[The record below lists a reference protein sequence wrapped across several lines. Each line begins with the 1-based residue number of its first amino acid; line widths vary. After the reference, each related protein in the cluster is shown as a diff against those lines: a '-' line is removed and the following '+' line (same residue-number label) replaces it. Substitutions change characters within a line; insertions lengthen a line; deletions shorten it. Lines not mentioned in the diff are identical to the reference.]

1 MSSAPS
7 DPGRLAHSRLRE
19 EFGARLRRELRT
31 AEPAP
36 EAVPDARRA
45 YREAACLLASFD
57 PRRLRLPGEDR
68 PTGGA
73 VLALL
78 DDCTTLGVR
87 DHARWALKPE
97 VREAALRGM
106 AGPEAARRALEANR
120 EQFPAE
126 PGGPEALCLAYLQG
140 NLPPTADRPARW
152 SADELADTLQAVL
165 WLSRLP
171 GVSGLPD
178 PAELQ
183 AALERA
189 RLLAPLRRLVASP
202 FQGRSEELRRLRAYV
217 DVSGTDAGTAPADR
231 PRGADSGAAFVPP
244 LVVHGPGGMGKST
257 LLAKFLLEH
266 VAGPAGGPPGGGPGA
281 FPFPFAYIDFERP
294 TLSIQEPVTMIAEA
308 ARQLGVQY
316 PAFRAELDA
325 LADECQQ
332 AAATQR
338 EEQERC
344 AQLHRLATTRV
355 LGRSSSQEFQLL
367 ATERETGLVRR
378 VADVLLRAVAA
389 SGQHDPPFVLAVDS
403 FEAAQYRGSPVL
415 GRMWAICTSLQGGYP
430 RFRMLVS
437 GRAPVDHP
445 ARSVAL
451 GEIELRELERPAA
464 IALLRS
470 LGVDDPDVATALA
483 ERVGGHPLSL
493 RLAARAAT
501 LAGGESE
508 RTGDLIRSLPERH
521 QEVFHR
527 VDQMLVQGILYD
539 RILSHIA
546 NEDVR
551 RLAYPGL
558 ALRVITPEI
567 IREVLAGP
575 CGLPVATEEA
585 AHRLFAE
592 LSRLDMVEPAGPAAV
607 RYRGDVRAI
616 MLRLPGGDRTE
627 VMREV
632 ERRAV
637 AHYAARDGV
646 EARAEEIYHR
656 LRLDE
661 DPRSVEERWL
671 PGVERFLAGAQQ
683 DMSARA
689 AGLLTARLG
698 GGAPERVAAGADQ
711 EDWERIAAREAEDL
725 LAQGFAD
732 AALARLGQ
740 RRPWTPC
747 SPLHSL
753 MADALNRLGRRDE
766 ARRAVADAVGQA
778 ERAGCAERRLE
789 LLLLAA
795 RLAEEAGDLADADR
809 RLRVAEDV
817 AVGLGQDLEAM
828 GARLA
833 RARLPAGTGDT
844 ARSGVQAG
852 HQLATQLRELPDRVL
867 ADQPAL
873 VRAVASQIY
882 GQDPGAL
889 THALDVVG
897 LPTDDGTLDTLGAAM
912 CRATRRQP
920 ALLGSVME
928 ILDDAAGPSGPPPW
942 AGPAAHP
949 APAPTPP
956 CPPPPRPDPGTA
968 AGAGAGTEAG
978 AAAPARPAPEPASH
992 PTGIAGILRLARDR
1006 GTLDALARR
1015 LLSVPDRSG
1024 ELVSGV
1030 AAAMGVGT
1038 RGRTTPQE
1046 VAAPRAGRHR
1056 PDEGSGPAGPDHR

>member
-7 DPGRLAHSRLRE
+7 DPDRLARSRLRE

-31 AEPAP
+31 EEPTP
-36 EAVPDARRA
+36 KAVPDARRA

-68 PTGGA
+68 PSGGA

-78 DDCTTLGVR
+78 DDCTALGVW
-87 DHARWALKPE
+87 DHTRWALKPE
-97 VREAALRGM
+97 VRETALGGM
-106 AGPEAARRALEANR
+106 SGPAVARHALEANR
-120 EQFPAE
+120 EQFPTA

-140 NLPPTADRPARW
+140 NLPPTADRPAHW

-165 WLSRLP
+165 WLSRIP

-202 FQGRSEELRRLRAYV
+202 FQGRSGELSQLRAYI
-217 DVSGTDAGTAPADR
+217 DYMDASGADGGTAPADR
-231 PRGADSGAAFVPP
+231 PRGTDARAAFVPP
-244 LVVHGPGGMGKST
+244 LVIHGPGGMGKST
-257 LLAKFLLEH
+257 LLAKFLLDD
-266 VAGPAGGPPGGGPGA
+266 VAGPAGGPPYGGPA
-281 FPFPFAYIDFERP
+281 AFPFAYIDFERP
-294 TLSIQEPVTMIAEA
+294 TLSIQEPVTLIAEA

-316 PAFRAELDA
+316 PSFRAELDA

-344 AQLHRLATTRV
+344 AQLRQLATTRV

-378 VADVLLRAVAA
+378 VADVLVRAVAA
-389 SGQHDPPFVLAVDS
+389 AGQHDPPFVLAVDS

-415 GRMWAICTSLQGGYP
+415 GRMWAICTSLQSGYP

-437 GRAPVDHP
+437 GRAPVGHP
-445 ARSVAL
+445 SRTVAL

-464 IALLRS
+464 VALLRS
-470 LGVDDPDVATALA
+470 LGVDDPDVAGALA

-501 LAGGESE
+501 LAGSASE
-508 RTGDLIRSLPERH
+508 RTGDLIRSLPERRE
-521 QEVFHR
+521 EVFHR

-558 ALRVITPEI
+558 ALRVISPEI

-575 CGLPVATEEA
+575 CGLQVATEEA

-592 LSRLDMVEPAGPAAV
+592 LSRLDMVEPTGPETV

-683 DMSARA
+683 DMSPRA

-732 AALARLGQ
+732 AALTRLGQ

-766 ARRAVADAVGQA
+766 ARRTVADAVGQA

-809 RLRVAEDV
+809 QLRVAEDV
-817 AVGLGQDLEAM
+817 AVDLGQDLEAM

-833 RARLPAGTGDT
+833 RARLPAATGDT

-928 ILDDAAGPSGPPPW
+928 ILDEAAGPSGPPPW
-942 AGPAAHP
+942 AEPAAPNP
-949 APAPTPP
+949 APPG
-956 CPPPPRPDPGTA
+956 PPPPRPGL
-968 AGAGAGTEAG
+968 GAGAGMQAG
-978 AAAPARPAPEPASH
+978 AAAPTHPAPEPASH
-992 PTGIAGILRLARDR
+992 PTGITGILRLARDR
-1006 GTLDALARR
+1006 GTLNALARR
-1015 LLSVPDRSG
+1015 LLAVPDRSG

-1038 RGRTTPQE
+1038 HGRTTPQGA
-1046 VAAPRAGRHR
+1046 AAPQAGCHR